1 MDAELSYIDSNGRP
15 LLQPS
20 IAGFLDLLGFSQ
32 QVMASPSRDESQ
44 RLLNQIVLGIEDS
57 RKAVRTAMLNEGLA
71 TPAGWAT
78 KFFSDNLVVGCPV
91 DGSLASIGFIA
102 QFVIRCVQQYQLRMA
117 LNGLF
122 VRGALTHGLLSITD
136 EIIFGAAL
144 IDCYQHESKAAVV
157 PRVLLTEVLSS
168 ALLAPVGNDLRG
180 GVDGTS
186 DAICRDVDGYWFV
199 NYLQASVERDRV
211 NWSLIECHKQKVLEV
226 LSRTTRHD
234 VLPKFGW
241 MCRYHNMFCHWHRD
255 DPGYREDARI
265 NRSDEQSTIQRFSE
279 FTAGTAVET
288 TPCPEST

>member
-1 MDAELSYIDSNGRP
+1 
-15 LLQPS
+15 
-20 IAGFLDLLGFSQ
+20 LLGFSQ
-32 QVMASPSRDESQ
+32 QVIASPSREDSQ
-44 RLLNQIVLGIEDS
+44 RLLNQIVSGIEDA
-57 RKAVRTAMLNEGLA
+57 RATARTAMLNEGQS
-71 TPAGWAT
+71 TPPGWAT

-91 DGSLASIGFIA
+91 ADSRSSVRFIA

-157 PRVLLTEVLSS
+157 PRVLLTEILSKE
-168 ALLAPVGNDLRG
+168 LVGPVQRDSRSSLSGI
-180 GVDGTS
+180 S

-199 NYLQASVERDRV
+199 NYLQASIERDRV
-211 NWSLIECHKQKVLEV
+211 DWSVIERHKQKVLEV

-241 MCRYHNMFCHWHRD
+241 MCRYHNMFCHWHRN

-265 NRSDEQSTIQRFSE
+265 NRSDEQSTIQRFCE
-279 FTAGTAVET
+279 FTAGTEG
-288 TPCPEST
+288 ESTPRPKST